1 MRIRKCSLTIGS
13 SGIIK
18 GNKLGEKA
26 AAAAKS
32 SPKGK
37 SGRETSLE
45 EKAALATKRSPE
57 WRSWRETRLGDK
69 AAAAAKSSP
78 EWRS

>member
-1 MRIRKCSLTIGS
+1 M
-13 SGIIK
+13 K
-18 GNKLGEKA
+18 GNKLGDKV

-37 SGRETSLE
+37 SGRETSC
-45 EKAALATKRSPE
+45 
-57 WRSWRETRLGDK
+57 GDK